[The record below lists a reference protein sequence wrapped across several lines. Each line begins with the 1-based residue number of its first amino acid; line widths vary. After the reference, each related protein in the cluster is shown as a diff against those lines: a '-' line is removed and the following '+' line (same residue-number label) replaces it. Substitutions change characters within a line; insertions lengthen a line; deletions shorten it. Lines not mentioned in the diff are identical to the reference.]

1 MKRISFYGILTV
13 VVLAM
18 LSVGFTS
25 CGDDDGDGIDGS
37 LEGTWRIKSVE
48 WAHYVKG
55 GSIDKTSSKTVTYE
69 DSETRGLTIT
79 YSDGKY
85 TIVSTASGIKGTFE
99 QVGVNEF
106 SVEGQRLV
114 ITGVHGSTLTAEF
127 YEDYYIN
134 SNGDRDEY
142 GLFIFEKSSGNSN

>member
-1 MKRISFYGILTV
+1 MKKSVCGLLTFV
-13 VVLAM
+13 MLAM

-25 CGDDDGDGIDGS
+25 CGDEEDGIGGS
-37 LEGTWRIKSVE
+37 LVGTWRIKSIE
-48 WAHYVKG
+48 WSYYVKG
-55 GSIDKTSSKTVTYE
+55 ASIDKTSPTTYTYE
-69 DSETRGLTIT
+69 NSETRGLTIT

-85 TIVSTASGIKGTFE
+85 TIVSTAPGARGTFE

-142 GLFIFEKSSGNSN
+142 GLFIFEKSGGNSN

>member
-1 MKRISFYGILTV
+1 MKKRIDFYGILTV
-13 VVLAM
+13 VMLAM

-25 CGDDDGDGIDGS
+25 CGDDDDGIGGS
-37 LEGTWRIKSVE
+37 FEGTWYIRSIE
-48 WAHYVKG
+48 WSHYVKG
-55 GSIDKTSSKTVTYE
+55 GSIDKTSPKTSTYE
-69 DSETRGLTIT
+69 NSETRGLTIT
-79 YSDGKY
+79 SSDGKY
-85 TIVSTASGIKGTFE
+85 TIVSTTPGVKGTFE

-134 SNGDRDEY
+134 SDGDRDEY
-142 GLFIFEKSSGNSN
+142 GLLIFEKSGETSN